1 MVETL
6 GLNYL
11 LVVLFLLVTGRPPSC
26 APRRL
31 SLAGGVWLED
41 SEGKKRPCPEEN
53 HSRQGQKTGDSLNW
67 RTHYVTNTLK
77 RVYHIDIVE
86 LFKNFCL

>member
-31 SLAGGVWLED
+31 SLTGGVWL
-41 SEGKKRPCPEEN
+41 
-53 HSRQGQKTGDSLNW
+53 KTGQEE
-67 RTHYVTNTLK
+67 RMK
-77 RVYHIDIVE
+77 R
-86 LFKNFCL
+86 LFTIAAVVLLGWILFAIYAIKEVPKE

>member
-11 LVVLFLLVTGRPPSC
+11 LVVLFLLVTVRPPSC

-31 SLAGGVWLED
+31 SLAGGVWL
-41 SEGKKRPCPEEN
+41 
-53 HSRQGQKTGDSLNW
+53 KTGQEE
-67 RTHYVTNTLK
+67 RMK
-77 RVYHIDIVE
+77 RLLTIGAAVVLGIV
-86 LFKNFCL
+86 LFAIYAIKEVPKE